1 MLVFK
6 GQLDGRVKR
15 RLHKNSWVKNKS
27 ISYCQPK
34 ARNNMIIM
42 KDRFL
47 YLEEVLSL
55 CIEEGHDA
63 IDEWFSNAQNWYRKG

>member
-15 RLHKNSWVKNKS
+15 RFHKNSLVKDKS

-34 ARNNMIIM
+34 ARKNMTIM
-42 KDRFL
+42 KDRLL
-47 YLEEVLSL
+47 YLEEILSF

-63 IDEWFSNAQNWYRKG
+63 IDEWFSNA